1 MEEGHMYF
9 EKELSIFFIAEAL
22 QKKKSYNE
30 LKLPNQRRQAGR
42 MI

>member
-1 MEEGHMYF
+1 MKEGHVYF

-22 QKKKSYNE
+22 QKKGYNE